1 MHQVPLSSSIVRL
14 LFLCAGVVLICAG
27 IYSGVRTARFIDQAS
42 LAEGTVIENVAAL
55 DTSENRVT
63 YRPKIHFRARDGQE
77 ITIISSFGADPPA
90 YQAGQTV
97 ALLYHPNEPTRTEIR
112 GFWNLWFLTVM
123 LSGLGAVFAGIGFA
137 MLGSLLR
144 KQRAQR
150 QTLSMAD
157 LAEISGL
164 R

>member
-1 MHQVPLSSSIVRL
+1 
-14 LFLCAGVVLICAG
+14 
-27 IYSGVRTARFIDQAS
+27 
-42 LAEGTVIENVAAL
+42 
-55 DTSENRVT
+55 
-63 YRPKIHFRARDGQE
+63 
-77 ITIISSFGADPPA
+77 
-90 YQAGQTV
+90 
-97 ALLYHPNEPTRTEIR
+97 LLYHPNEPTRAEIR

-157 LAEISGL
+157 LSEISGL